1 VSHMAAAMH
10 RVLSDAPLRQA
21 LRRKGLENVQRF
33 SWDISAQRLSQR
45 IDALLEPAEQ
55 GKHHAAPESS
65 PGKP

>member
-1 VSHMAAAMH
+1 REH

-33 SWDISAQRLSQR
+33 SWDISAQSAFSQR